1 MNFAQVFNCDV
12 AFGIFVG
19 WEKILA
25 ADLRIESGR
34 VTYKVQLLGQ
44 LLRCDSRCRLQL
56 DRDISS
62 VIAMSESSYKSFP
75 PRALDLLEDVD
86 VRSRCRNLR
95 SGFCYL
101 EATTSSTTPPFPPM
115 DIC

>member
-1 MNFAQVFNCDV
+1 V

-19 WEKILA
+19 LEKMLA

-44 LLRCDSRCRLQL
+44 LLRCDSRYRLQL
-56 DRDISS
+56 DRNISN
-62 VIAMSESSYKSFP
+62 VIAKTELSYKSFP
-75 PRALDLLEDVD
+75 PRPLDLLEDVD
-86 VRSRCRNLR
+86 VRSRCQNLR

-101 EATTSSTTPPFPPM
+101 EATKSSTTLPFPPM